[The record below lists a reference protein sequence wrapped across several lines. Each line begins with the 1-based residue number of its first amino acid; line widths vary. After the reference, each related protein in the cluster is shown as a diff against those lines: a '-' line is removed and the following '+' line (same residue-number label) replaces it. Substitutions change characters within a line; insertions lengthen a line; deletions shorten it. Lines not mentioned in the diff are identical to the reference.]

1 MSKLLIIRCNSY
13 ITRGIGRIEFCID
26 RWICVPRSV
35 SVSFRLILL
44 YVSSGCEEQSLQQKS
59 VSKYQYWWSFVTLEL
74 SVPSLLPSESYGKQR
89 VESLFH
95 LSIRCFETTSPLFP
109 PPPFSTMFRCFAF
122 LVRAVYA
129 RKEFLF
135 RFGLPYERTSTME
148 SGGLTPRWLTIARNR
163 GSRVISRSL
172 SANQDETGRT
182 RFERNS
188 ATIDG
193 LTFPIRGRL
202 GFWKT
207 PARSPRAAWS
217 RTWCTS
223 RQDAPGRTGRA
234 FCDSGRSECATGTCT
249 MATWCEVS
257 NNFLRQKRKYG
268 KYWIESRHV
277 PPKNFSRTNAWRE
290 KKKKSS
296 SWRLVSFF

>member
-1 MSKLLIIRCNSY
+1 MNLCTTLRLRFVPFNSIIRFERL
-13 ITRGIGRIEFCID
+13 RGTISATKERIQVSILMELRNPWTFGSIASTK
-26 RWICVPRSV
+26 RILWKTESWIVIPS
-35 SVSFRLILL
+35 IYPLL
-44 YVSSGCEEQSLQQKS
+44 
-59 VSKYQYWWSFVTLEL
+59 WNNF
-74 SVPSLLPSESYGKQR
+74 
-89 VESLFH
+89 
-95 LSIRCFETTSPLFP
+95 SPFPP

-163 GSRVISRSL
+163 VISRSTL

-268 KYWIESRHV
+268 KCWIESRHV

>member
-109 PPPFSTMFRCFAF
+109 PPSFFHDVSMFRLSRARGLRAEGIPISLRFA
-122 LVRAVYA
+122 VRTHEHNGK
-129 RKEFLF
+129 R
-135 RFGLPYERTSTME
+135 RFNASLANNRAESRDFTLHPIRE
-148 SGGLTPRWLTIARNR
+148 SGRNGSDSIREEFGDHRRAYLSDKGQARILKDASTVTTSSMIPNVMYITPRCTRENR
-163 GSRVISRSL
+163 
-172 SANQDETGRT
+172 
-182 RFERNS
+182 
-188 ATIDG
+188 
-193 LTFPIRGRL
+193 
-202 GFWKT
+202 
-207 PARSPRAAWS
+207 
-217 RTWCTS
+217 
-223 RQDAPGRTGRA
+223 
-234 FCDSGRSECATGTCT
+234 
-249 MATWCEVS
+249 
-257 NNFLRQKRKYG
+257 
-268 KYWIESRHV
+268 
-277 PPKNFSRTNAWRE
+277 
-290 KKKKSS
+290 
-296 SWRLVSFF
+296 

>member
-1 MSKLLIIRCNSY
+1 MNLCTTLRLRFVPFNSIIRFERL
-13 ITRGIGRIEFCID
+13 RGTISATKERIQVSILMELRNPWTFGSIASTK
-26 RWICVPRSV
+26 RILWKTESWIVIPS
-35 SVSFRLILL
+35 IYPLL
-44 YVSSGCEEQSLQQKS
+44 WNNFSPFS
-59 VSKYQYWWSFVTLEL
+59 
-74 SVPSLLPSESYGKQR
+74 PPLL
-89 VESLFH
+89 
-95 LSIRCFETTSPLFP
+95 
-109 PPPFSTMFRCFAF
+109 STMFRCFAF